1 MHIKYHSKPAS
12 FLACF
17 NARNSYVQPDAQ
29 CLVKVVLI
37 VVFSSKIALLVYFIS
52 GDFFSS
58 FAPAIW
64 GHYTCVFFY
73 ISLLFTLF
81 FIIFADPLYIFLGEQ
96 TNLTCTLYRFRT
108 VYNTSG
114 SENHVL
120 ISKWNKQNLNISSY
134 VIDNDNSTVTAH
146 AQDVVSVNSVPE
158 RVAILWY
165 LCTSPLCEG
174 KSAQRFLNIESKKM
188 FFMCL
193 VFIFNCMHVCV
204 NLSFLPNY
212 SRNNINLLESS
223 YENTFPN

>member
-1 MHIKYHSKPAS
+1 MFFLQEIVTSNQKPNVLLKWFQLVS
-12 FLACF
+12 F
-17 NARNSYVQPDAQ
+17 
-29 CLVKVVLI
+29 
-37 VVFSSKIALLVYFIS
+37 SKIALYFIS
-52 GDFFSS
+52 GDFFLV

-64 GHYTCVFFY
+64 GHYTCFFFY
-73 ISLLFTLF
+73 ISLLFILF

-120 ISKWNKQNLNISSY
+120 IRRWNEQNLNISSY
-134 VIDNDNSTVTAH
+134 VIENDNSTVTAH

-165 LCTSPLCEG
+165 NCTSPLCEG
-174 KSAQRFLNIESKKM
+174 KSDQRFLIIESKKM
-188 FFMCL
+188 YFMCL
-193 VFIFNCMHVCV
+193 VFFICMHVCV
-204 NLSFLPNY
+204 SLSFLPNY
-212 SRNNINLLESS
+212 SRDNIYLLESS

>member
-1 MHIKYHSKPAS
+1 MG
-12 FLACF
+12 F
-17 NARNSYVQPDAQ
+17 
-29 CLVKVVLI
+29 
-37 VVFSSKIALLVYFIS
+37 FSSKIALLVYFIS

-108 VYNTSG
+108 VYNTTG

-120 ISKWNKQNLNISSY
+120 ISKWNNQNLNISSY
-134 VIDNDNSTVTAH
+134 VIDNDKSTVTAH

-158 RVAILWY
+158 RAAILGY
-165 LCTSPLCEG
+165 NCTSPLCKG
-174 KSAQRFLNIESKKM
+174 KSDQRFLNIESKKM
-188 FFMCL
+188 YFMCL
-193 VFIFNCMHVCV
+193 VFLTAC
-204 NLSFLPNY
+204 LSAPICFFLPNY
-212 SRNNINLLESS
+212 SRDNIYLLESS

>member
-1 MHIKYHSKPAS
+1 M
-12 FLACF
+12 FF
-17 NARNSYVQPDAQ
+17 FARNSYVQPEAQ
-29 CLVKVVLI
+29 CLVKVVPI
-37 VVFSSKIALLVYFIS
+37 GV
-52 GDFFSS
+52 FFS
-58 FAPAIW
+58 FQNCTIFYFRRFLPAIW

-73 ISLLFTLF
+73 ISLLFILF

-212 SRNNINLLESS
+212 SRDNIYLLESS